1 MGSIQAQTASLGQTV
16 TQMIP
21 MLFTFLI
28 DNPIQMSFGNTYP
41 R

>member
-21 MLFTFLI
+21 MLFNFLFDI
-28 DNPIQMSFGNTYP
+28 PLVLSFGNTNP
-41 R
+41 